1 MSLQRCQNETTS
13 NEFLEWAE
21 YLRQDFNVE
30 RREDFFLANIAKE
43 IRMSNVKHPEKV
55 KLSTY
60 LLKFKEVKVKTE
72 KSKKKNTLGAWLR
85 WAGIKKV

>member
-13 NEFLEWAE
+13 GEFLEWLE
-21 YLRQDFNVE
+21 YLKLDFNVQ

-55 KLSTY
+55 KLESY
-60 LLKFKEVKVKTE
+60 LLKFKEVEIVPEIPKR
-72 KSKKKNTLGAWLR
+72 KNTLGNWLR